1 MRSFIFRHR
10 QKRDH
15 IIAELEK
22 KRDANQKKTLTI
34 PNLDPHA
41 NDKQRL
47 LQLDPTVVGNVS
59 HTTGSS
65 KEFTADKFAPPNRQQ
80 PANASD
86 QRTYTRQQQ
95 DAPPPIPSKENRAPY
110 YKQDDDTTFQMQ
122 RPLKSSRE
130 RMHVP
135 YENDA
140 RFSPTHAQYHN
151 EPEHLD
157 MVSMQQSQPRVV
169 VRSIRDDSN
178 FPSYYQQQTQY
189 QDSSPTFVSIPVQI
203 EHSASHQRFVPPPYH
218 SDPYYPQVNS

>member
-1 MRSFIFRHR
+1 M
-10 QKRDH
+10 
-15 IIAELEK
+15 AELQK
-22 KRDANQKKTLTI
+22 KREASQKKALTI

-65 KEFTADKFAPPNRQQ
+65 KELTEDKFAQPNRQQ
-80 PANASD
+80 TANAND
-86 QRTYTRQQQ
+86 QRTYARQQQ
-95 DAPPPIPSKENRAPY
+95 DAPPPIPPKDNRAPY
-110 YKQDDDTTFQMQ
+110 YKQDDETAFQTQ

-135 YENDA
+135 FENEA
-140 RFSPTHAQYHN
+140 RFSPNHVQYHH

-157 MVSMQQSQPRVV
+157 MLPMQQSQPRVV
-169 VRSIRDDSN
+169 VRSIRDDGS

-203 EHSASHQRFVPPPYH
+203 EHSVSHQRFVPPPYH